1 MEIKM
6 SAELDKLRTRGL
18 DYLKSSFGE
27 ETVERAVELTGR
39 FKLEIPAWQFWVG
52 FGGGGRFDSRG
63 IGGAACNTEE
73 IAEDAG
79 VVNRLTRSTPTV
91 GMHVL
96 WFFSRDGLTGDME
109 LARKAAEELKAR
121 GLAMGSI
128 SPTYFLASSEDGSF
142 SAQDPAIRQRYI
154 EQTVL
159 AAGIAAELANGI
171 LSLWFPD
178 GTNYPGQRNLQDKIR
193 KMAECLSAF
202 WEKTPLST
210 REKLDRVLVEYKLFE
225 PGTYSMTIPDWGTA
239 AGLSRIFGE
248 KGAVLVDLGHHHLGT
263 NVEQIVATL
272 IVLGFRGGFHF
283 NTRYAADDDHSVQ
296 ADYQLAR
303 LLLELLLGNVVFNS
317 DPTKNWF
324 FALDQMARKEERIPS
339 ILKSVDALKRSLA
352 GALLLDPSRLL
363 AYQQSGDLISAN
375 EEFERSLLHADTGP
389 IVMESYYRQGLHS
402 VPQLAYRESGYQK
415 KIEQQRTG

>member
-1 MEIKM
+1 M

-27 ETVERAVELTGR
+27 KAVERAVELTGR
-39 FKLEIPAWQFWVG
+39 FKLEIPAWQFWAG

-63 IGGAACNTEE
+63 TGGAARNTEE

-79 VVNRLTRSTPTV
+79 VVNNLTHSTPYV

-121 GLAMGSI
+121 GLAMGSV
-128 SPTYFLASSEDGSF
+128 SPTYFLTGSEDGSF
-142 SAQDPAIRQRYI
+142 SAQDPAVRQRYI

-159 AAGIAAELANGI
+159 AAEIAAGLAGGI
-171 LSLWFPD
+171 LSLWLPD

-193 KMAECLSAF
+193 KMAECFSTF
-202 WEKTPLST
+202 WEKTPLPT
-210 REKLDRVLVEYKLFE
+210 RDKLDRVLIEYKLFE

-248 KGAVLVDLGHHHLGT
+248 KGAVLVDLGHHHHGT
-263 NVEQIVATL
+263 NVEQIVANL
-272 IVLGFRGGFHF
+272 IALGFRGGLHF

-303 LLLELLLGNVVFNS
+303 LFLELLLGEVVFNS
-317 DPTKNWF
+317 DPAKNWS
-324 FALDQMARKEERIPS
+324 FAFDQMARQEERIPS

-352 GALLLDPSRLL
+352 AALLLDSSRLL
-363 AYQQSGDLISAN
+363 DFQQSGDLISAN
-375 EEFERSLLHADTGP
+375 QEFERFLLHADTGP
-389 IVMESYYRQGLHS
+389 IVMEAYYRQGLHP